1 VTEQENILRGIGFIG
16 AGNMG
21 SALVRG
27 LVGSGKTSGIT
38 VTVFDVDRAKVSSL
52 EKELGIRGVQR
63 IQDVVSPET
72 DVLVLAVKPQIM
84 GTVIDSIKD
93 EIRDDLVVLSIAAGI
108 STSFILSHLKGPAR
122 VIRAMPNAAA
132 MVGTSAT
139 ALCKAGTADDA
150 DMAKAVEI
158 FASVG
163 TAVAVDEKL
172 INPVTALAS
181 SGLAYIFVIME
192 ALTDAGVR
200 MGMDRPTAR
209 DLTVQTL
216 LGAATMAAAGNPPFS
231 ELKDRITSPGG
242 TTIVGL
248 QVMER
253 AGLRGVLMD
262 VVEAATRRADELV
275 PSK

>member
-1 VTEQENILRGIGFIG
+1 MKGIGFIG

-27 LVGSGKTSGIT
+27 LVGSGGIAGHT
-38 VTVFDVDRAKVSSL
+38 ISVFDVDRAKVLGL
-52 EKELGIRGVQR
+52 EKELGIRGVER
-63 IQDVVSPET
+63 LQDVVGADT

-84 GTVIDSIKD
+84 GTVIDALAGRIHD
-93 EIRDDLVVLSIAAGI
+93 ELVVLSIAAGI
-108 STSFILSHLKGPAR
+108 STSFILTRLDKPAR

-132 MVGTSAT
+132 MVGMSAT
-139 ALCKAGTADDA
+139 ALCKAGTADDS
-150 DMAKAVEI
+150 DMEKALRI
-158 FASVG
+158 FSSVG
-163 TAVAVDEKL
+163 TAVVVDEKL
-172 INPVTALAS
+172 INLVTALAS

-216 LGAATMAAAGNPPFS
+216 LGAATMAASGNPPFS

-248 QVMER
+248 QVLER

-262 VVEAATRRADELV
+262 VVEAATRQAEVLA

>member
-1 VTEQENILRGIGFIG
+1 MKRIGFIG

-27 LVGSGKTSGIT
+27 LVGSGKTPGSSIS
-38 VTVFDVDRAKVSSL
+38 VFDVDRTKLGQL
-52 EKELGIRGVQR
+52 EQELGIRAVER
-63 IQDVVSPET
+63 IEEVVTAET

-84 GTVIDSIKD
+84 GAVIDAVADHIH
-93 EIRDDLVVLSIAAGI
+93 EHLVVLSIAAGI
-108 STSFILSHLKGPAR
+108 STSFILSRLKAPAR

-132 MVGTSAT
+132 MVGMSAT
-139 ALCKAGTADDA
+139 ALCKAGNADEK
-150 DMAKAVEI
+150 DMDKALEI
-158 FASVG
+158 FSAVG
-163 TAVAVDEKL
+163 TAVAVEEKM

-200 MGMDRPTAR
+200 MGMDRPTSR
-209 DLTVQTL
+209 NLTVQTL
-216 LGAATMAAAGNPPFS
+216 LGAATMAESGDLSFS
-231 ELKDRITSPGG
+231 NLKDRITSPGG

-262 VVEAATRRADELV
+262 VVEAATRRAEELV

>member
-1 VTEQENILRGIGFIG
+1 MRGIGFIG

-21 SALVRG
+21 AALVRG
-27 LVGSGKTSGIT
+27 LVGSGKTDASAIS
-38 VTVFDVDRAKVSSL
+38 VFDVDDAKVLSL
-52 EKELGIRGVQR
+52 EKELGIRRAER
-63 IQDVVSPET
+63 IQGVVGPDA

-84 GTVIDSIKD
+84 GTVLDAVA
-93 EIRDDLVVLSIAAGI
+93 EGIRDDLVVLSIAAGI
-108 STSFILSHLKGPAR
+108 STSFILSHLKRPAR

-132 MVGTSAT
+132 MVGMSAT
-139 ALCKAGTADDA
+139 ALCKAGTADDS
-150 DMAKAVEI
+150 DMDKALEI
-158 FASVG
+158 FSAVG

-209 DLTVQTL
+209 NLTVQTL
-216 LGAATMAAAGNPPFS
+216 MGAAAMAASGDPAFS

-248 QVMER
+248 QVLER
-253 AGLRGVLMD
+253 AGLRGTLMD
-262 VVEAATRRADELV
+262 VVEAATRRAEELV

>member
-1 VTEQENILRGIGFIG
+1 MRGIGFIG

-27 LVGSGKTSGIT
+27 LVGSGKTPGSSI
-38 VTVFDVDRAKVSSL
+38 TVFDVDRAKVGSL
-52 EKELGIRGVQR
+52 AEELGTRAAEQIR
-63 IQDVVSPET
+63 DVIGPET
-72 DVLVLAVKPQIM
+72 DVVVLAVKPQIM

-93 EIRDDLVVLSIAAGI
+93 DIRDDLVLLSIAAGI
-108 STSFILSHLKGPAR
+108 STSFILSHLHGPSR

-132 MVGTSAT
+132 MVGMSAT

-150 DMAKAVEI
+150 DMAKAVDI
-158 FASVG
+158 FSSVG

-216 LGAATMAAAGNPPFS
+216 LGAATMAATGNPPFS

-262 VVEAATRRADELV
+262 VVEAAARRADELV